1 MSARASPVECLLHG
15 EEKALSIADLLGVL
29 LNNPFAIQEILTTFP
44 SLTSLGDASPVELLA
59 LPSTGEE
66 QVARLL
72 ASRELSRRRVEEVAR
87 RGTPILSAADA
98 YRLLQQLLLGEKREV
113 VLVLALDTK
122 SRLTCPPITI
132 SIGTISSAPVHPR
145 EIFRPLIRVAA
156 SSCILAHLHPSSGEP
171 IPSPEDIMLT
181 TRLREAGDLLGIP
194 VVDHLVLGNGCYLS
208 MSDRGLI

>member
-29 LNNPFAIQEILTTFP
+29 LDNPAAVQEILTTFP
-44 SLTSLGDASPVELLA
+44 SLTCLGDASPVELLA
-59 LPSTGEE
+59 LPSVEEE

-87 RGTPILSAADA
+87 RGTPILSAAAA
-98 YRLLQQLLLGEKREV
+98 YQLLQQLLLGEKREV
-113 VLVLALDTK
+113 VLALALDTK
-122 SRLTCPPITI
+122 SRLACPPITI